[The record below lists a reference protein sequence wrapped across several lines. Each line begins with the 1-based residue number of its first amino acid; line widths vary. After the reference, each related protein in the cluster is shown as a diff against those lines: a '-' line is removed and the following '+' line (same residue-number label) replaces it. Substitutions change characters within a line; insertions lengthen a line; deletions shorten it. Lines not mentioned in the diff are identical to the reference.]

1 MKTRQINYPLYLGG
15 TLSALLVALALIG
28 PLLAPHDP
36 MEVNGLMFIE
46 GEAFAPPPLGQPL
59 PPFRSSEFILGH
71 DIIGRDVLSRL
82 LWAIRPTLVLCGL
95 VVAVR
100 IVAGV
105 TLGVVAGWW
114 GGRVGRL
121 IDGLI
126 GLSVSVPLL
135 AFAVAALLAIQL
147 ERGLL
152 AFVVAL
158 SVTGWCDTAA
168 LVRSRT
174 LAVRGAPYI
183 ESARAIGL
191 RPTALLWRH
200 VVPQLRPVL
209 PVLIAFELSAVLL
222 LVAELGYLGYYIGGG
237 FIFTYTIGN
246 TDTQQLLITGA
257 PELGQM
263 LSDFFGQLYI
273 SPWVSIFSGL
283 IVFLALIA
291 FALLG
296 EGLRRRLDVTRPR
309 SVHWWSRRSQER
321 APQPAMTERRPQR
334 RSISGEPDA
343 S

>member
-15 TLSALLVALALIG
+15 VLSTILLALAIFG
-28 PLLAPHDP
+28 PSLAPRDP
-36 MEVNGLMFIE
+36 METGKLIFID
-46 GEAFAPPPLGQPL
+46 GEVFAPPPVGRPL
-59 PPFRSSEFILGH
+59 PPFRTSEYPLGQ
-71 DIIGRDVLSRL
+71 DLVGRDVLSRL
-82 LWAIRPTLVLCGL
+82 LWAVRPTLVLCL
-95 VVAVR
+95 AVVLVR
-100 IVAGV
+100 IAVGV
-105 TLGVVAGWW
+105 VLGVIAGWW

-121 IDGLI
+121 IDVLI
-126 GLSVSVPLL
+126 GISLSVPLL
-135 AFAVAALLAIQL
+135 AFAVAVLLAISL
-147 ERGLL
+147 DRGLI
-152 AFVVAL
+152 AFVAAL

-174 LAVRGAPYI
+174 VAVRGAPYI
-183 ESARAIGL
+183 ESARAVGL
-191 RPTALLWRH
+191 RSSALLWRH

-246 TDTQQLLITGA
+246 SDLQRVLVTGV

-263 LSDFFGQLYI
+263 LSDFFGQLYRT
-273 SPWVSIFSGL
+273 PWVSISAG
-283 IVFLALIA
+283 IVVFLALTA

-309 SVHWWSRRSQER
+309 SVRWWSRRREEDATPALPRR
-321 APQPAMTERRPQR
+321 APVA
-334 RSISGEPDA
+334 SIGGKPDA